1 MKKVLSILV
10 FTLFCVGGV
19 FAKSTVKVTVKLSST
34 STGMGYVTYST
45 SSTPNETY
53 TTTSGT
59 KSNSSS
65 GGILGWGATSTNP
78 YYIFARTADSQKY
91 YFIGWSKGVDNPSQI
106 DTSIPRNGYQV
117 GGSYAHGDNVTVDE
131 TYYAHFREIQAWNIV
146 LKQVAEGGS
155 YSVTHTLNS
164 VSKSYPVNT
173 TSGDV
178 EIPAF
183 TDPKS
188 AELTL
193 TATAASNYR
202 FYRWCID
209 YGDEKAYDNR
219 QNPTLT
225 VAQSATISCEFVRKE
240 YAQFVVMGE
249 NNSYVYLSD
258 AIAAA
263 KASASKVVVLKES
276 GKLYV
281 ETETTTYF
289 DAATKKY
296 TIPSDIT
303 LLIPNGNEY
312 VVHMGNISGAQ
323 VTASTEKFTEE
334 KCLEVDA
341 EQDFEVHGK
350 ICIYANI
357 EAGKGA
363 IKHYGRI
370 HLGNDSHIVLKSGSK
385 LNALGFVTGHENSF
399 VEIESDAVVQ
409 EIIQISDWRGGN
421 AMSNIVTGSGKANK
435 VFPLSQYYVQNI
447 ETKLIAHDGAV
458 ANVTSLATVSS
469 FNFPMSATLFSPAS
483 GNYTGMFRLGS
494 GVVLER
500 YYDIARDRIC
510 YTARLAEG
518 ATSATISW
526 DKILLNLE
534 SEDDGISGAAAEAIL
549 RSMGL
554 KDISSAD
561 YVLPITN
568 NMDIR
573 IGEGIIVDIKEEVA
587 LLAGSTLR
595 IDKGAEL
602 QTSNDASI
610 YVYDA
615 NQHHV
620 QYDGETKSQSVTD
633 DKEKVTDT
641 SIRKSYYY
649 NYFGAG
655 SLPMYKVANRPGGLQ
670 YHRDAMELEEWKNPD
685 ASDPDNIT
693 KLHVYDAQIILNGT
707 FNGTIYT
714 TKDGASII
722 SDDPTTNAKLTFAA
736 SLPAPSIKQI
746 IQKAYN
752 TAAGGSQ
759 SQTVVFSSIPCLPSA
774 ALLNADGSYSAGGS
788 ANDEQGETY
797 TYYPLWNNGAD
808 KPKGRWS
815 LTPPQGVITPL
826 ELTGNSVQVTIPEI
840 KPGSITFTPEATE
853 TQIQSLDATKTAFSG
868 GRFASDGA
876 ATYTNGVV
884 TIPIK
889 YSPTN
894 VHGDNITDVNPETVT
909 VYFNCH
915 NSVSNLD
922 EVVAV
927 SIDLTAEQDYTPDF
941 RVNDK
946 EDEIITLNF
955 GDVTVGNSSAEQTIT
970 VTTIENNVTD
980 RNKNEGKGYVT
991 WNPTTLSVNPPFVVE
1006 SANYFEGAKVVYK
1019 PTTTAGT
1026 VNDIHSQEITIKATY
1041 SDGVEMTKRI
1051 VLQGKPF
1058 LAQNPL
1064 KFVADSREI
1073 YPGDVINPL
1082 FHSTGNGETIT
1093 FTYNDDEA
1101 SDIVEIVKTADNYQ
1115 LQVKNNVNIITPQVI
1130 RIVATQPY
1138 NNVTSTGS
1146 ATIEVTV
1153 TPSVQW
1159 NWSKLYFGNSYS
1171 NPIVVKNDDPWS
1183 LTYNNDCAAIPI
1195 ANFTGDAV
1203 NGYYIEVG
1211 TGNECTATFT
1221 FKQGTYTYTFE
1232 SKVYADPRI
1241 LDICLRDDKAGR
1253 TYEGITIEETN
1264 VRFENGILF
1273 ATTEQTGAAWTM
1285 EVIGIP
1291 DKMEFTPQGEGK
1303 RWIIDEY
1310 DGTNW
1315 NTTHTEAEISLAAGQ
1330 SYYVHN
1336 LKASTQQIRVI
1347 CSQGAT
1353 QGKITNLC
1361 VYALDASASADMD
1374 KLYMP
1379 IVKDENGATIQ
1390 SQKSV
1395 VLSYV
1400 SPSSPL
1406 KLSVVDGSGNVVAD
1420 VTLSGDNLSATH
1432 QLPATDVNNLY
1443 REETIVVSSTHA
1455 TEGTVYLLVQDKD
1468 NKEMLKLPI
1477 RLYEYPQPLPI
1488 RTADWKNN
1496 NAEKYYFY
1504 TDFEHSQNVQF
1515 NVVTQKLTFAST
1527 GSNQRFITFVFRGGP
1542 SYISFES
1549 SLDFVPQ
1556 DDVTAEQL
1564 VLQEWYDYWTLE
1576 VTDGESPRLIANN
1589 AEAEVQPEI
1598 VAEVRDGRTY
1608 FQIRVAIPYTTKS
1621 LTLQSKRAL
1630 AVEVE
1635 NLVIDGEP
1643 DLDVV
1648 LGNHTIE
1655 HETEV
1660 NFTPDVPDGEV
1671 VVTAINLE
1679 QLKVACNNSH
1689 FTVTYNTNNITVTPT
1704 TLTSSDCP
1712 NALGNYMVG
1721 NISLHV
1727 TWDGIN
1733 VVEEG
1738 VLIFTDKNDQTLA
1751 TIRLLGAKDYI
1762 LKGNS
1767 ENTGLFTGFATNIT
1781 THPFTAEKKKYQY
1794 ARRQVN
1800 LSNTFDK
1807 NGVALFDYLI
1817 VYGETTADDLGSTI
1831 IDANKTRGSNAHT
1844 PMYVYRKAKNTE
1856 GVYDRYQF
1864 VFDQANVNQGEKP
1877 VLHSVVD
1884 VESQQMIPH
1893 AKETEGTQY
1902 IDIAE
1907 GEQLRVYM
1915 TGFCPYAST
1924 GFDKTQEGVWLFRAK
1939 KNAKLDIYLE
1949 DCHIYSRN
1957 KTRDGHD
1964 FTEKQ
1969 DPGAD
1974 IFQELYSRGS
1984 GGVLVFENN
1993 DNREY
1998 TANEAF
2004 QVTVHT
2010 RGTNLLK
2017 SGHGCFYEF
2026 LGVRAYQVSSPIQI
2040 RMTSDQFYV
2049 QNSKTHLTFD
2059 DKWPDDVTN
2068 YESSDRTN
2076 GFLSLQ
2082 KRNNNAPSID
2092 MGNGN
2097 TVVNFRGGQ
2106 VELQN
2111 AQNVSDK
2118 YKTTLAI
2125 SYRSGIMASGGIEV
2139 QMAHGLG
2146 TDAATLGTVNFY
2158 DGTISVIKMYVDPK
2172 DRKYYLMDPLIQN
2185 GDTVKDAEGNVV
2197 LSDSTSCLRCPQH
2210 TYVYGGSICMLR
2222 TCMSPTSQG
2231 GAPTDGVSPL
2241 GRFFYKE
2248 EYGYEYNTQD
2258 KQKPA
2263 NNDDASQWL
2272 VNPEKFPSDI
2282 TLFEGLEDYLRNI
2295 GKYSYGISSVTPNE
2309 DGQLVLWLPNGYGGV
2324 KAEQDRYITAW
2335 KACMPEITAI
2345 LTQVGT
2351 TVVGGTV
2358 GGPTGV
2364 ANIEDVDNLLYCDM
2378 DEHIYRVITA
2388 KTGEGENEKYIY
2400 EAPLKVP
2407 EGFQMADI
2415 DLGIG
2420 DYLRLAPSH
2429 VADDIDAHEMTNEE
2443 DYNIN
2448 SKVYYVSSA
2457 IADIWQTFTA
2467 PFDVERIWVVETY
2480 DENALAQTQLTEED
2494 VQNGLNKRQ
2503 KILTVQANHNADFAA
2518 FFGVAMALG
2527 SEKSFDEIFDE
2538 YMEWAMIEDKHEG
2551 SLDTY
2556 TKRGRIEL
2564 QAYDGTNWA
2573 DAHFYMYHNEGNWT
2587 IDNADQGKF
2596 NTKWEY
2602 VKKEGN
2608 VLLKK
2613 GETYSMLFPYCTGCW
2628 ENNDESKRKYWDYW
2642 SGKLIIFES
2651 TQASKDKPHTLR
2663 GSNYV
2668 AATRPAKG
2676 DWIFANDE
2684 VLNENEYPE
2693 VVVTGNSSLAH
2704 MNTNRT
2710 DVFVFD
2716 PTPNLEAFLP
2726 IHKGRTQ
2733 TIYPTTAFLYGY
2745 VPTDAQ
2751 GMPARG
2757 VKRTGEI
2764 IYDKENTSTDVNP
2777 GGNIPTVGD
2786 GNDLFITS
2794 TMEGINIA
2802 VAEPQHVRVMSAT
2815 GVLLFNGMVQTAV
2828 DVALPATGVY
2838 VITGENEVH
2847 KILH

>member
-1 MKKVLSILV
+1 MKKLLSILV
-10 FTLFCVGGV
+10 VTLCGIGTM
-19 FAKSTVKVTVKLSST
+19 FAQSYIKFKVQLATGSENMGYVTTSSSNTVSNDYTKTSDSYSST
-34 STGMGYVTYST
+34 STKCTYKWGLFFHQSHGNKPSQGY
-45 SSTPNETY
+45 
-53 TTTSGT
+53 
-59 KSNSSS
+59 
-65 GGILGWGATSTNP
+65 A
-78 YYIFARTADSQKY
+78 FARTSDASKY
-91 YFIGWSKGVDNPSQI
+91 HFVGWSKTNNVNEIISTDFCHGPIGDLTKDLYYCQKITDDNG
-106 DTSIPRNGYQV
+106 TF
-117 GGSYAHGDNVTVDE
+117 
-131 TYYAHFREIQAWNIV
+131 YAHFAENEVWDFIFNPV
-146 LKQVAEGGS
+146 TEGGQYTVNYTS
-155 YSVTHTLNS
+155 NNVPLSATLM
-164 VSKSYPVNT
+164 T
-173 TSGDV
+173 TS
-178 EIPAF
+178 A
-183 TDPKS
+183 
-188 AELTL
+188 ALTL
-193 TATAASNYR
+193 SGITNADEASFTLAATASANYR
-202 FYRWCID
+202 FLRWCFEYSDGTI
-209 YGDEKAYDNR
+209 EYDNHV
-219 QNPTLT
+219 NLT
-225 VAQSATISCEFVRKE
+225 KKFAKSATISCEFVGKE
-240 YAQFVVMGE
+240 YAQFVVKGE
-249 NNSYVYLSD
+249 NNSYIYLSD

-263 KASASKVVVLKES
+263 KASASKVVVVKES
-276 GKLYV
+276 GKLYS
-281 ETETTTYF
+281 ETESTPYY
-289 DAATKKY
+289 DVSTKTY
-296 TIPSDIT
+296 TIPQDIT
-303 LLIPNGNEY
+303 LLVPGDADY
-312 VVHMGNISGAQ
+312 TLPGHGLSQSDLSSSGSGAYKRLTIIDD
-323 VTASTEKFTEE
+323 VDFTINGTLSVYA
-334 KCLEVDA
+334 KVHPTTIGTPVSFGVLE
-341 EQDFEVHGK
+341 
-350 ICIYANI
+350 
-357 EAGKGA
+357 
-363 IKHYGRI
+363 
-370 HLGNDSHIVLKSGSK
+370 LGNNCDITINGGGT
-385 LNALGFVTGHENSF
+385 LNVLGFVAGDPNNSSIT
-399 VEIESDAVVQ
+399 VKKDAKVY
-409 EIIQISDWRGGN
+409 ECMQIKDWRGGTVALSMN
-421 AMSNIVTGSGKANK
+421 NNSEK
-435 VFPLSQYYVQNI
+435 VFIVNQYYVQSI
-447 ETKLIAHDGAV
+447 ETKLIVEYGAV
-458 ANVTSLATVSS
+458 EYITTSIAVSLAGDVPILAPFIVPQGGEYSYT
-469 FNFPMSATLFSPAS
+469 S
-483 GNYTGMFRLGS
+483 GFFRLKNNAKFIK
-494 GVVLER
+494 
-500 YYDIARDRIC
+500 YYEEDFDRLKFEII
-510 YTARLAEG
+510 RQ
-518 ATSATISW
+518 
-526 DKILLNLE
+526 DE
-534 SEDDGISGAAAEAIL
+534 SLSAEAEL
-549 RSMGL
+549 SHL
-554 KDISSAD
+554 ELSLSS
-561 YVLPITN
+561 YTINSSKFVMPLNN
-568 NMDIR
+568 NMDIT
-573 IGEGIIVDIKEEVA
+573 IDGVDVTVKYDIA
-587 LLAGSTLR
+587 MLAGSTLT
-595 IDKGAEL
+595 IEEDATV
-602 QTSNDASI
+602 TSEGKI

-615 NQHHV
+615 KQHEV
-620 QYDGETKSQSVTD
+620 QWTDASVQKGDEGITQL
-633 DKEKVTDT
+633 VQN
-641 SIRKSYYY
+641 SWY
-649 NYFGAG
+649 NYFGSG
-655 SLPMYKVANRPGGLQ
+655 NTSLALVSRK
-670 YHRDAMELEEWKNPD
+670 HKN
-685 ASDPDNIT
+685 
-693 KLHVYDAQIILNGT
+693 LVYDRSSKDLITSEHGKKIMKDDAKIVVNGKLQ
-707 FNGTIYT
+707 GAIYT
-714 TKDGASII
+714 TIGGASII
-722 SDDPTTNAKLTFAA
+722 SETNGEVTFANLA
-736 SLPAPSIKQI
+736 TN
-746 IQKAYN
+746 QKTYQYLQY
-752 TAAGGSQ
+752 SYKKKKLL
-759 SQTVVFSSIPCLPSA
+759 SSEYETKNEAQPVSVPLHPSA
-774 ALLNADGSYSAGGS
+774 TLLNADGTYSAGQAAS
-788 ANDEQGETY
+788 TENNKTY
-797 TYYPLWNNGAD
+797 TYYPLWNNGVG
-808 KPKGRWS
+808 KPKGKWS
-815 LTPPQGVITPL
+815 DVLPEGEITPAKLNGNNVLVTIPVVKTGVITFEPQS
-826 ELTGNSVQVTIPEI
+826 GD
-840 KPGSITFTPEATE
+840 
-853 TQIQSLDATKTAFSG
+853 TQINGVDDTKTTFSG
-868 GRFASDGA
+868 TRFASNGA
-876 ATYTNGVV
+876 VTFTNGVV
-884 TIPIK
+884 TIPIQ
-889 YSPTN
+889 YTPTTT
-894 VHGDNITDVNPETVT
+894 HDDNITDAAPETVT
-909 VYFNCH
+909 VTFNCH
-915 NSVSNLD
+915 NIVSNKD
-922 EVVAV
+922 EVVTLT
-927 SIDLTAEQDYTPDF
+927 INLTATQNYAPDF
-941 RVNDK
+941 LINNK
-946 EDEIITLNF
+946 ADETINLNF
-955 GDVTVGNSSAEQTIT
+955 PTTVVEQTSAEEVI
-970 VTTIENNVTD
+970 VVRPIPENVTD
-980 RNKNEGKGYVT
+980 RNYNDGKGFVT
-991 WNPTTLSVNPPFVVE
+991 WTPVTLTAESPFE
-1006 SANYFEGAKVVYK
+1006 ITGDYFTGAKVVYK

-1026 VNDIHSQEITIKATY
+1026 HTRTLTLKATY
-1041 SDGVEMTKRI
+1041 SDGVEMTKNI
-1051 VLQGKPF
+1051 VLTGTPQIK
-1058 LAQNPL
+1058 QNPL
-1064 KFVADSREI
+1064 QFVGESVEI
-1073 YPGDVINPL
+1073 YPGDEIESL
-1082 FHSTGNGETIT
+1082 FQNMGNDTDITIT
-1093 FTYNDDEA
+1093 FTINGEETNSNDIIELIPNN
-1101 SDIVEIVKTADNYQ
+1101 SNYKLRVKSGVNIVEQ
-1115 LQVKNNVNIITPQVI
+1115 QIITI
-1130 RIVATQPY
+1130 KATQ
-1138 NNVTSTGS
+1138 S
-1146 ATIEVTV
+1146 ANEITTDGMDEIEVTV

-1159 NWSKLYFGNSYS
+1159 NWSKLYFGTIYD
-1171 NPIVVKNDDPWS
+1171 NPIVVQNMDDPWS
-1183 LTYNNDCAAIPI
+1183 LTYNNDCAAIPA

-1221 FKQGTYTYTFE
+1221 FTQGSYSLTL
-1232 SKVYADPRI
+1232 SAAVYADPRV
-1241 LDICLRDDKAGR
+1241 LDICMRDANARR
-1253 TYEGITIEETN
+1253 TFEDVSVEKTN

-1273 ATTEQTGAAWTM
+1273 ATTEQSGAAWTM

-1303 RWIIDEY
+1303 RWTIMEY

-1353 QGKITNLC
+1353 SGKIINLC

-1379 IVKDENGATIQ
+1379 IVKDENGATNQ

-1432 QLPATDVNNLY
+1432 QLPETDVNNLY

-1455 TEGTVYLLVQDKD
+1455 TEGTVYLLVQDED

-1488 RTADWKNN
+1488 RTADWMNN

-1549 SLDFVPQ
+1549 SLAFVPQ

-1564 VLQEWYDYWTLE
+1564 VLQEWYGYWTLE

-1655 HETEV
+1655 HEAEV

-1689 FTVTYNTNNITVTPT
+1689 FTVTYNTHNIVANPT
-1704 TLTSSDCP
+1704 TLTSADCP
-1712 NALGNYMVG
+1712 TALGNYMVG

-1727 TWDGIN
+1727 AWDRMN

-1738 VLIFTDKNDQTLA
+1738 LLIFTDKNGQELA

-1767 ENTGLFTGFATNIT
+1767 QNTGLFTGFAENIT
-1781 THPFTAEKKKYQY
+1781 KHPYEKEKSKYQY

-1817 VYGETTADDLGSTI
+1817 VYGETTAEDLGTTI
-1831 IDANKTRGSNAHT
+1831 LSANTTRGSNAHT
-1844 PMYVYRKAKNTE
+1844 PMYVYRKVANNE

-1864 VFDQANVNQGEKP
+1864 VFDQANVNQGQKP
-1877 VLHSVVD
+1877 LLHTVVD
-1884 VESQQMIPH
+1884 AEGQQLIPH
-1893 AKETEGTQY
+1893 AKETDGTQY
-1902 IDIAE
+1902 FDIAE

-1957 KTRDGHD
+1957 KTRDGHA
-1964 FTEKQ
+1964 FTGKK

-1974 IFQELYSRGS
+1974 IFQELYARGS
-1984 GGVLVFENN
+1984 GAVLVFENN
-1993 DNREY
+1993 DNKEY
-1998 TANEAF
+1998 DAEKAF

-2010 RGTNLLK
+2010 RGNNLLK
-2017 SGHGCFYEF
+2017 SSHGCFYEF
-2026 LGVRAYQVSSPIQI
+2026 IGVRAYQVSSPIQI

-2059 DKWPDDVTN
+2059 DKWPNDVTN
-2068 YESSDRTN
+2068 YKLADRTN

-2082 KRNNNAPSID
+2082 KLNNNAPSID

-2125 SYRSGIMASGGIEV
+2125 SYRSGIMATGGVEL

-2158 DGTISVIKMYVDPK
+2158 DGTISVIKMYVDPE
-2172 DRKYYLMDPLIQN
+2172 DRKYYLMDPQILD
-2185 GDTVKDAEGNVV
+2185 GDTVKDANGNVV
-2197 LSDSTSCLRCPQH
+2197 LSDSTSCLRCPQN

-2272 VNPEKFPSDI
+2272 VNPVKFPSDI
-2282 TLFEGLEDYLRNI
+2282 TLFEGLADYHTNT
-2295 GKYSYGISSVTPNE
+2295 GKYTYGIESVTPNE
-2309 DGQLVLWLPNGYGGV
+2309 DGQLVFWIPDGFGGV
-2324 KAEQDRYITAW
+2324 KAEQDRYLTAW

-2378 DEHIYRVITA
+2378 DKHIYDVISAT
-2388 KTGEGENEKYIY
+2388 TGEGENMRYVY

-2407 EGFQMADI
+2407 EGFQMDGI

-2420 DYLRLAPSH
+2420 DYLRLAPSNVGSINEH
-2429 VADDIDAHEMTNEE
+2429 KVTNEE

-2457 IADIWQTFTA
+2457 TADIWQTFTA

-2480 DENALAQTQLTEED
+2480 DENALARTQLTEED

-2551 SLDTY
+2551 TLDTY
-2556 TKRGRIEL
+2556 TKRGRMEL

-2573 DAHFYMYHNEGNWT
+2573 DAHFYMYHNTGNWT
-2587 IDNADQGKF
+2587 INDAANGVF

-2608 VLLKK
+2608 VLLKR

-2628 ENNDESKRKYWDYW
+2628 DEGGEATREYWDYW

-2651 TQASKDKPHTLR
+2651 TQASKDHPHVLR

-2684 VLNENEYPE
+2684 VLNEYPE

-2704 MNTNRT
+2704 MTTNRT
-2710 DVFVFD
+2710 DVFIY
-2716 PTPNLEAFLP
+2716 TPSVNKEAF
-2726 IHKGRTQ
+2726 
-2733 TIYPTTAFLYGY
+2733 YPLSEDDDEQVIFPSTAFLYGY
-2745 VPTDAQ
+2745 VPKNNQ

-2764 IYDKENTSTDVNP
+2764 IYGKDNTATDVNP
-2777 GGNIPTVGD
+2777 GGNIPTVGG

-2794 TMEGINIA
+2794 TATGINIA
-2802 VAEPQHVRVMSAT
+2802 VAEPQQVRVLSST
-2815 GVLLFNGMVQTAV
+2815 GAVLFSGMVQTAV
-2828 DVALPATGVY
+2828 DVFLPTAGVY